1 MKNETVMGMIGHTQG
16 VKIAI
21 KPPSKP
27 IRNTI
32 HRLLPAS
39 DLFPSSSA
47 AGDPEAAIS
56 ACVTVGASPEVGV

>member
-1 MKNETVMGMIGHTQG
+1 MKNETVIGMIGHTQG

-27 IRNTI
+27 IKNTI
-32 HRLLPAS
+32 QRLLPAS
-39 DLFPSSSA
+39 DSFFPSSA

-56 ACVTVGASPEVGV
+56 ACDTVGASPKVGV